1 MDRLDLL
8 AQLIRHGRAIGL
20 VFSVYV
26 VAEGGALG
34 IEYHDHLIARVIGH
48 QLSDHADYPF
58 GRAGV
63 QTLGVR
69 KCGQGVISAKQIRRS
84 VHQNEPIYH
93 QVSAPTR
100 TAQSVRLPAFWEC
113 REAHGK
119 IRGSHRGG

>member
-63 QTLGVR
+63 QTFGVR
-69 KCGQGVISAKQIRRS
+69 ECGQGVISAKQIRRS